1 MECFIPKQDVVDSIN
16 YFKELPLDTDDNLF
30 LYLMAKQAGI
40 SMTFP
45 VTFMTSKL
53 SEQQKKDYLQS
64 IWMLAGLF
72 DSTEFAEKNSLIFPN
87 NFSRISFYQPGTEYQ
102 SVVGRIKDTIQKK
115 NLVVPLYDDNESVLK
130 LRRNYQEVLEEN
142 YLHGNKISL
151 KHLTAWVFRFT
162 KFEFDS
168 SPNEK
173 QFTKVLEKHIRKMF
187 RITKKDFL
195 WLFDDDL
202 SFNRIEPADSGI
214 TGAELRSQFE
224 FSAKKIPE
232 ISEIANPSDGQISFV
247 SKDVT
252 DQYLSLNGDNPSDND
267 IVSTLLDKKQ
277 IVLTGVPG
285 VGKSRYTNLLKE
297 NTMFKGR
304 TEVVQFHANYSYEDF
319 IGSETLVSVDG
330 ATQVRTK
337 KGVFLEFIEKIKADN
352 NSDNKYLFIIDELNR
367 GNIAEIFG
375 ETILTLDRDY
385 TVRLTK
391 DIDGV
396 SSLKIPDNL
405 YIVGTMNTSDRNIAF
420 LDLAIRRRFGFVNL
434 YPNYDFLSEAVKFG
448 DIDLGNVLKVINQ
461 RILETLGD
469 PELLLGQSYFIPSQD
484 ANDDYN
490 WSVESFKNQF
500 NFVLLPTLREYSFND
515 SNAINAIIGENLAD
529 SLQDVDEFKEAFIAE
544 FLI

>member
-1 MECFIPKQDVVDSIN
+1 MECFIPKQDVVESIN

-30 LYLMAKQAGI
+30 LYLMSKQAGI

-72 DSTEFAEKNSLIFPN
+72 DSTEVAEKNSLIFPN
-87 NFSRISFYQPGTEYQ
+87 NFARISFYQPGTPYQ
-102 SVVGRIKDTIQKK
+102 GVVGRIKDTIQKK

-130 LRRNYQEVLEEN
+130 LRRNYQEVLEGN

-151 KHLTAWVFRFT
+151 KNMAAWVFRFT
-162 KFEFDS
+162 KFEFES
-168 SPNEK
+168 TPNEK

-195 WLFDDDL
+195 WLFEDDL
-202 SFNRIEPADSGI
+202 SFNRIAPATNGI
-214 TGAELRSQFE
+214 TGEELREQFE
-224 FSAKKIPE
+224 FSATKLPE
-232 ISEIANPSDGQISFV
+232 ISTIENSADAQVSFV
-247 SKDVT
+247 SKDVIE
-252 DQYLSLNGDNPSDND
+252 QYLSLKGDNPSDKD
-267 IVSTLLDKKQ
+267 IISTLLDKKQ

-297 NTMFKGR
+297 NPLFKGR
-304 TEVVQFHANYSYEDF
+304 TEIVQFHANYSYEDF
-319 IGSETLVSVDG
+319 IGSETLESING
-330 ATQVRTK
+330 ATQVKTK
-337 KGVFLEFIEKIKADN
+337 KGAFLEFIEKIKSDN
-352 NSDNKYLFIIDELNR
+352 NSENKYLFIIDELNR

-391 DIDGV
+391 EIDGIT
-396 SSLKIPDNL
+396 SLKIPDNL

-434 YPNYDFLSEAVKFG
+434 YPNYDFLSETIELD

-469 PELLLGQSYFIPSQD
+469 PELLLGQSYFIPGKE
-484 ANDDYN
+484 ANN
-490 WSVESFKNQF
+490 KWSMESFKNQF

-529 SLQDVDEFKEAFIAE
+529 SLQDVDEFAEAFIAE
-544 FLI
+544 FSV

>member
-1 MECFIPKQDVVDSIN
+1 
-16 YFKELPLDTDDNLF
+16 
-30 LYLMAKQAGI
+30 
-40 SMTFP
+40 
-45 VTFMTSKL
+45 
-53 SEQQKKDYLQS
+53 
-64 IWMLAGLF
+64 
-72 DSTEFAEKNSLIFPN
+72 
-87 NFSRISFYQPGTEYQ
+87 
-102 SVVGRIKDTIQKK
+102 
-115 NLVVPLYDDNESVLK
+115 
-130 LRRNYQEVLEEN
+130 
-142 YLHGNKISL
+142 
-151 KHLTAWVFRFT
+151 
-162 KFEFDS
+162 
-168 SPNEK
+168 
-173 QFTKVLEKHIRKMF
+173 MF

-469 PELLLGQSYFIPSQD
+469 PELLLGQSYFIPSKD

>member
-1 MECFIPKQDVVDSIN
+1 MDCFIPKQDVVDSIN
-16 YFKELPLDTDDNLF
+16 YFKELPLDSDDNLF

-40 SMTFP
+40 SLTFP
-45 VTFMTSKL
+45 VTFLTGKL

-72 DSTEFAEKNSLIFPN
+72 DSNETAKKNSLIFPN
-87 NFSRISFYQPGTEYQ
+87 NFRHISFYQPGTIYQ

-115 NLVVPLYDDNESVLK
+115 NLVVPLYDDNDSVLK

-151 KHLTAWVFRFT
+151 RHLAAWVFRFT
-162 KFEFDS
+162 TFEFESTPDK
-168 SPNEK
+168 N

-187 RITKKDFL
+187 RITKRDFL

-202 SFNRIEPADSGI
+202 SFNRIFPATIGI
-214 TGAELRSQFE
+214 TGEELRNQFE
-224 FSAKKIPE
+224 FSATKLPE
-232 ISEIANPSDGQISFV
+232 ISEIVDSSDMQASFV
-247 SKDVT
+247 SKDIIE
-252 DQYLSLNGDNPSDND
+252 QYLSINGDNPSDKD
-267 IVSTLLDKKQ
+267 IISTLLDKKQ
-277 IVLTGVPG
+277 LVLTGVPG

-297 NTMFKGR
+297 NPIFKGR

-319 IGSETLVSVDG
+319 IGSETLESKDK
-330 ATQVRTK
+330 ATQVKTR
-337 KGVFLEFIEKIKADN
+337 KGVFLQFIEKIKDDN
-352 NSDNKYLFIIDELNR
+352 NTENKYLFIIDELNR

-385 TVRLTK
+385 SVRLTK
-391 DIDGV
+391 EIDKV
-396 SSLKIPDNL
+396 TSLKIPDNL

-434 YPNYDFLSEAVKFG
+434 YPNYEYLSEEIKLEG
-448 DIDLGNVLKVINQ
+448 IDLGNVLKIINQ

-469 PELLLGQSYFIPSQD
+469 PELLLGQSYFIPGKD
-484 ANDDYN
+484 ADNK
-490 WSVESFKNQF
+490 WSMDSFKNQF

-529 SLQDVDEFKEAFIAE
+529 SLQDVDEFKDAFIAE
-544 FLI
+544 FSI

>member
-469 PELLLGQSYFIPSQD
+469 PELLLGQSYFIPSKD